1 MSQKSMNT
9 RRRHPSDKKYY
20 PSIQILRGLAALS
33 VVFFHVSEMLLQY
46 TEGDGLFC
54 RLSSLWSTGAAGV
67 DLFFVIS
74 GFVMVQSSRGMFGQ
88 KGASEAFIRRRLV
101 RIVPLY
107 WFYTSI
113 MLVLVLL
120 PFTLRGQVF
129 SWEFTLKSF
138 FFIPAFNPSNGL
150 DLPLLPPGWTLSY
163 EMYFYVIFSLLL
175 CFHRRFLLP
184 ATTVLFLVSV
194 VIGLWQQVQDPVLK
208 VMTSPLLLEFIL
220 GCFLAGLVNHRE
232 LSRSS
237 CLVLIG
243 GSLLALFW
251 VCGIKIDNQT
261 RFIFWGMPVFFLMT
275 GIVFLE
281 KRVTLGSLR
290 LLTLLGDSSYS
301 IYLSHIFIVLCVS
314 TLLKRKIYLH
324 SLSNDL
330 VAGCT
335 IIGCI
340 LLGYL
345 SYKYIEQNTSRALVP
360 RFCRKEEEVRIGAG
374 RSY

>member
-1 MSQKSMNT
+1 MSQKKVNT
-9 RRRHPSDKKYY
+9 GRGRSSEKTYY
-20 PSIQILRGLAALS
+20 PSIQVLRGFAAMS

-46 TEGDGLFC
+46 TKGGGLFC

-74 GFVMVQSSRGMFGQ
+74 GFVMVQSTRGMFGQ
-88 KGASEAFIRRRLV
+88 KGATGMFMRRRLV

-113 MLVLVLL
+113 MLILVLL
-120 PFTLRGQVF
+120 PFTLRGQIF

-163 EMYFYVIFSLLL
+163 EMYFYIIFALLL
-175 CFHRRFLLP
+175 CFHRKFLLP
-184 ATTVLFLVSV
+184 VITALFLVSAM
-194 VIGLWQQVQDPVLK
+194 IGLSRQVEDPVVK
-208 VMTSPLLLEFIL
+208 VITSPLLLEFIL
-220 GCFLAGLVNHRE
+220 GCFLADLANSRE
-232 LSRSS
+232 LSRRN

-243 GSLLALFW
+243 GALLALSL

-261 RFIFWGMPVFFLMT
+261 RFVFWGMPVFLLMT

-281 KRVTLGSLR
+281 KREAFSPLR

-314 TLLKRKIYLH
+314 TLLKRKILLH
-324 SLSNDL
+324 SLPNDL
-330 VAGCT
+330 VAGCA
-335 IIGCI
+335 IIGCMF
-340 LLGYL
+340 LGFL
-345 SYKYIEQNTSRALVP
+345 SYRYIEQTVSRALVP
-360 RFCRKEEEVRIGAG
+360 RFCRKE
-374 RSY
+374 